1 MGLPVESIAVFHKTP
16 WSGKKSLPVKAWP
29 ATSAYMWKDSRLWL
43 LRSNQTNQQ
52 KTKRVTGLSFTAGLI
67 QNLLT
72 RRNIWKWKISA
83 FKGFHRHLNTIFM
96 IQTVV
101 RSSVV
106 RINLEYCV
114 SQYLL
119 LVCTIWCS
127 LLYFTKHDKHSHA
140 CRHIKS
146 HFEFF
151 QVKKQITIAITRIW
165 PHCSTSDGGNKVKIL

>member
-1 MGLPVESIAVFHKTP
+1 MESIAVFHKTP
-16 WSGKKSLPVKAWP
+16 WSGKKVSQWKPGQPHQRTCGKTAGSGFCDP
-29 ATSAYMWKDSRLWL
+29 TKQTSK
-43 LRSNQTNQQ
+43 
-52 KTKRVTGLSFTAGLI
+52 KEKRVTGLSFTAGLI

-72 RRNIWKWKISA
+72 RRNIWKWKIST
-83 FKGFHRHLNTIFM
+83 FKGFHRHLNTIFT

-101 RSSVV
+101 KSGAV

-127 LLYFTKHDKHSHA
+127 LLYFTKHDKHPYA
-140 CRHIKS
+140 CRHMKS

-165 PHCSTSDGGNKVKIL
+165 PHCSTSDGTNKVKIL